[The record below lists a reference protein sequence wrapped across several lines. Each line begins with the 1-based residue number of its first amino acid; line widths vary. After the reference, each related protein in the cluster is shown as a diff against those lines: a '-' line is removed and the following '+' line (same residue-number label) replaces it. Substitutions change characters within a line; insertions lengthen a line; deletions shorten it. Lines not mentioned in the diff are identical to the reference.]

1 MTRDSIVQARID
13 TNLKERAEA
22 VFKEMGMTVSEGIR
36 MFLKRIVKE
45 GGMPEE
51 LLNGSNASREQ
62 PCYQAYN
69 DILSQLEY
77 PETQRNYSQYKS
89 EKMGKMLNHRNQR

>member
-13 TNLKERAEA
+13 TNLKQRAEA

-36 MFLKRIVKE
+36 MFLGRIVKE
-45 GGMPEE
+45 GTMPEE
-51 LLNGSNASREQ
+51 LLNGSSANREQ

-89 EKMGKMLNHRNQR
+89 EKLGNMLNTDNRS

>member
-13 TNLKERAEA
+13 TNLKQRAEA
-22 VFKEMGMTVSEGIR
+22 VFKDMGMTVSEGIR
-36 MFLKRIVKE
+36 MFLGRIVKE
-45 GGMPEE
+45 GAMPEE
-51 LLNGSNASREQ
+51 LLNGSSANREQ

-89 EKMGKMLNHRNQR
+89 EKLGNMLNTDNRS

>member
-45 GGMPEE
+45 GAMPEE
-51 LLNGSNASREQ
+51 LLNGSSTNREQ
-62 PCYQAYN
+62 LCYQAYN

-77 PETQRNYSQYKS
+77 PEIQRNYSQYKS
-89 EKMGKMLNHRNQR
+89 EKLGDMLNVEKHR